1 MAPDGVLQV
10 LVIDFD
16 EDINSGGPAM
26 FRLHTSLNIH
36 MKCGFV
42 AVLVPEQPCLG
53 KVVPDD
59 PAGKKP
65 AQGVLYLAFRI
76 VA

>member
-1 MAPDGVLQV
+1 MAPDGILQV
-10 LVIDFD
+10 LMIYFD
-16 EDINSGGPAM
+16 KDINSGGPAM
-26 FRLHTSLNIH
+26 HCPHISRNIN
-36 MKCGFV
+36 MKGGFI

-59 PAGKKP
+59 PAGKEP
-65 AQGVLYLAFRI
+65 SQGVLYLALSI